1 MRIDLQYWIGPR
13 EYLARE
19 YLLSRDPIR
28 AVFAGYRRET
38 LEYLVLCLFAG
49 FVAWH
54 TQEVVFVFI
63 ALCFIGYKVAW
74 FFQVRREF
82 PKAFEAQIQKLAPR
96 EIQLTIDDDGLHET
110 VEGVKSFAPWA
121 AVTSHIQFRDT
132 YFLQLA
138 GGLMA
143 IIPCSAVAKV
153 SPPGEDALISVLT
166 AKQIPPRPASP

>member
-1 MRIDLQYWIGPR
+1 MRINLQYWIGPT

-19 YLLSRDPIR
+19 YLLSREPIR

-54 TQEVVFVFI
+54 TQEVVFVLIALGFI
-63 ALCFIGYKVAW
+63 AYKVAW

-121 AVTSHIQFRDT
+121 AVKSHIQFRDT
-132 YFLQLA
+132 HFLQLA
-138 GGLMA
+138 GDLMA
-143 IIPCSAVAKV
+143 IIPCTAVAKV